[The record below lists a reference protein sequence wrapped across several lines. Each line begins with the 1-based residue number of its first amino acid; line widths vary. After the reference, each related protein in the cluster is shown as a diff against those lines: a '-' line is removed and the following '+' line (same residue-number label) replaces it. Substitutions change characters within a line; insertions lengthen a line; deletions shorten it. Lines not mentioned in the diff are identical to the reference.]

1 VNAIGP
7 YFFMALPL
15 VFLAGVLA
23 WQYQQRKR
31 FVEAFEGDNDYVA
44 NASFLQV
51 TVTTRRGQR
60 PATLKPTSTGGKN
73 STPLWDISVDNLRLA
88 RRTTL
93 SLSEEGVFGALRNA
107 IGLKDVQ
114 VGDAAFDKRFTIRGS
129 NDDVVRAILARQ
141 DVQDAVR
148 DLFEASI
155 WSCNLTSAGRLMVR
169 MRRGSLAAD
178 EARQRLALVRRL
190 GDMLDQAADVAALP
204 ELPTVGVGSVTAS
217 SGVPVG
223 VRGDY

>member
-1 VNAIGP
+1 
-7 YFFMALPL
+7 MALPL
-15 VFLAGVLA
+15 VVMAGALA
-23 WQYQQRKR
+23 WQFHQRKR
-31 FVEAFEGDNDYVA
+31 FVEAFEGDTDYVA
-44 NASFLQV
+44 SASFWQV

-60 PATLKPTSTGGKN
+60 PATLKPTSSGGKN

-107 IGLKDVQ
+107 IGLKDVH
-114 VGDAAFDKRFTIRGS
+114 VGNAAFDKRFTIRGS
-129 NDDVVRAILARQ
+129 DEDVVRAVLARQ

-148 DLFEASI
+148 DLFEANI
-155 WSCNLTSAGRLMVR
+155 WACSLTSAGRLMVR
-169 MRRGSLAAD
+169 MRRTSLVAD

-190 GDMLDQAADVAALP
+190 GDILDQAADVAALP
-204 ELPTVGVGSVTAS
+204 ELHTVGVGSVTAS